1 MKFGGNCEIGEP
13 AHVLHPVGMQPP
25 ELNSLE
31 VFDPLGAGACG
42 RVYRAR
48 DASGELV
55 AVKVMDP
62 AAVNRALLEEMA
74 LRLEDPAWP
83 EGTLPERAADYRG
96 KQIIRIT
103 RFLGDETG
111 GSWVP
116 RSLQH
121 RLERFPGEDSWSV
134 VLEILRALAA
144 MHERQVPHG
153 NLKPGNVFFDDAG
166 KIVLTDWALGNM
178 PGIANLEYTDAILYQ
193 PPDQLR
199 ESQGYLQEK
208 GYRWDVFAFGVLAFR
223 LLTGAFPRC
232 TETFDQVA
240 PDPGKTRRDG
250 IAANLKSV
258 AKSIESKPDFAWP
271 DPPAN
276 SLEKSYRGIIDR
288 CLVLDHANRP
298 ANAGAVIALFHA
310 ADRELAVE
318 QQRDAVLDQHRRAR
332 RSAWRANVAA
342 GILAGGVA
350 ILSILYQMKRSA
362 VSAEEAGRQGDI
374 RRLEGMLAE
383 SGNARSTIE
392 ADLATTKT
400 AAENERRE
408 LQYEKDRWL
417 ARLEASQATADH
429 LFTWAMEKG
438 HRNLPP
444 LDGREVRLSR
454 LERYFQD
461 FITRNADL
469 PDLKEERARAR
480 LQLAEV
486 SLAKGDPKLAT
497 TRLEEALASSS
508 DLPSGPDLELRLATD
523 RLLLALLL
531 QDRND
536 ETTPSAFATARKA
549 LEAVPQAEVD
559 ADRVQELIAIL
570 DINES
575 RLMAATGRDN
585 EAYERLQRATKVLND
600 LVDQRPD
607 HVVLRSELASC
618 YLSSATILDGIGQM
632 GDAREARAMAA
643 DGLLALLKEEP
654 SNLDLR
660 LDLAGCYGAMAEA
673 AITSADVAG
682 AESMSRAAVKL
693 LEELIVQR
701 PESPE
706 VRSRLA
712 AQRCLMSGIVRDRG
726 NLSQAHQ
733 LMDEGLQLIEAI
745 AVGDSADHLAKYR
758 YALLLWQKGRLV
770 GFDERFEEEI
780 NLETKAA
787 EILRKLVDSDYGLV
801 RAEQVK
807 RSLGLVL
814 GDLGLAAHRAQRM
827 ELARAAYGEAVAT
840 WSILC
845 RERPQNQEYEECLAS
860 CQERLDG
867 L

>member
-1 MKFGGNCEIGEP
+1 
-13 AHVLHPVGMQPP
+13 MQPP
-25 ELNSLE
+25 EVNSLE
-31 VFDPLGAGACG
+31 VFGPVGAGACG

-48 DASGELV
+48 DASGEMV
-55 AVKVMDP
+55 AVKVLDP

-74 LRLEDPAWP
+74 LRLEEPAWP
-83 EGTLPERAADYRG
+83 DGILPERAADYRG

-103 RFLGDETG
+103 KFLGDEVG
-111 GSWVP
+111 DAWVP

-121 RLERFPGEDSWSV
+121 RLDRFPGENSWAV

-144 MHERQVPHG
+144 LHERQVAHG
-153 NLKPGNVFFDDAG
+153 NLKPGNIFFDDG
-166 KIVLTDWALGNM
+166 DKVVLTDWALGNM
-178 PGIANLEYTDAILYQ
+178 PGIDNLEYTDAILYQ
-193 PPDQLR
+193 PPGQLR
-199 ESQGYLQEK
+199 NPQGYLRER
-208 GYRWDVFAFGVLAFR
+208 GYRWDVFAFAVIAFR

-232 TETFDQVA
+232 TATFDQVA
-240 PDPGKTRRDG
+240 PEPGKTRRDG

-258 AKSIESKPDFAWP
+258 AKSIESKPEVVWP

-276 SLEKSYRGIIDR
+276 PLEKSYREILDR
-288 CLVLDHANRP
+288 CLALDGSARP
-298 ANAGAVIALFHA
+298 ANAGAVLVLFQTAERDLA
-310 ADRELAVE
+310 AE
-318 QQRDAVLDQHRRAR
+318 QQRDAVLDQHRRVR

-350 ILSILYQMKRSA
+350 ILSILYQMKRSE

-374 RRLEGMLAE
+374 KRLEGLLAE
-383 SGNARSTIE
+383 AGSARTTIE
-392 ADLATTKT
+392 TDLAATKKASET
-400 AAENERRE
+400 ERRE

-438 HRNLPP
+438 HRKLPP
-444 LDGREVRLSR
+444 LDGREVRLKR
-454 LERYFQD
+454 LEGYFQD
-461 FITRNADL
+461 FIIRNAEI
-469 PDLKEERARAR
+469 PELKEERARAR

-486 SLAKGDPKLAT
+486 SLAKGEPKLAT
-497 TRLEEALASSS
+497 ERLEEALGSAS

-536 ETTPSAFATARKA
+536 ETAPSAFATARKA

-575 RLMAATGRDN
+575 RLMAATGRDK

-607 HVVLRSELASC
+607 HVILRSELASC

-643 DGLLALLKEEP
+643 DALLALLKEDP

-660 LDLAGCYGAMAEA
+660 LELAGCYGAMAEA
-673 AITSADVAG
+673 AMESADVAG

-693 LEELIVQR
+693 LEELLVQR
-701 PESPE
+701 PESTE

-712 AQRCLMSGIVRDRG
+712 AQRYLMSGIVRDRG

-733 LMDEGLQLIEAI
+733 LMDEGLQLIEGL
-745 AVGDSADHLAKYR
+745 AVADSADHLAQYR

-770 GFDERFEEEI
+770 GFEEDFEKEI
-780 NLETKAA
+780 TLETRSA
-787 EILRKLVDSDYGLV
+787 EVLRKLVDSDYGLV
-801 RAEQVK
+801 RAEQIK
-807 RSLGLVL
+807 RTLGLVL
-814 GDLGLAAHRAQRM
+814 ADLGLAAHRAKRM
-827 ELARAAYGEAVAT
+827 ELARAAYGESVAT

-845 RERPQNQEYEECLAS
+845 RERPQSQEYEEYLAR